1 MSDTW
6 SHTRSSI
13 RRLKAALRDAD
24 EDTRWD
30 IGFWAAGLA
39 MMAAAIIVQFGVWG
53 FLFCGGF
60 VVWGSANNALKNS

>member
-13 RRLKAALRDAD
+13 RRLKEALQEAD
-24 EDTRWD
+24 ENTRWD
-30 IGFWAAGLA
+30 LGFWAAGLA
-39 MMAAAIIVQFGVWG
+39 MMAAAIIVQFGTWG

-60 VVWGSANNALKNS
+60 VIWVSANHALTRS